1 MCLTGGGL
9 PDDDVPE
16 ICRYHA
22 ERLPHS
28 REGESPP
35 GAGSFLTG
43 TRSHFV
49 ARKCKRCRA
58 SAFMLVGRMFVKEMG
73 IGMQERVLTIMNRL
87 GLHARAAAKLVTL
100 ASRYASSVVLVANGR
115 RADARHFIAVLMLS
129 ASMGTAVSIQVS
141 GPDEAEA
148 MKAMARLISNGFGE
162 G

>member
-1 MCLTGGGL
+1 ML
-9 PDDDVPE
+9 
-16 ICRYHA
+16 
-22 ERLPHS
+22 
-28 REGESPP
+28 
-35 GAGSFLTG
+35 
-43 TRSHFV
+43 V
-49 ARKCKRCRA
+49 AR
-58 SAFMLVGRMFVKEMG
+58 LFVKQMG

-129 ASMGTAVSIQVS
+129 AGMGTVVSIQVS

-148 MKAMARLISNGFGE
+148 MKAMARLITNGFGE